1 MQTSFLFTLCK
12 VALVLLFVDMFWLLT
27 GGIFGRAMIERI
39 QGHPISVR
47 FVSAGLLYIFLAY
60 MLLETRSYQQAFM
73 YGLCIY
79 AVYELTNYAVFTQ
92 YDWKFAIADS
102 LWGGVLFMG
111 ARYMLKNV
119 VGTLR
124 FPTPLA

>member
-1 MQTSFLFTLCK
+1 MNSSFLFTLFK
-12 VALVLLFVDMFWLLT
+12 VALVLLFIDMFWLLT
-27 GGIFGRAMIERI
+27 GGIFGRAMVERI
-39 QGHPISVR
+39 QGQPMSVR
-47 FVSAGLLYIFLAY
+47 FVSSGLVYIFLAY

-73 YGLCIY
+73 YGLSIY

-102 LWGGVLFMG
+102 LWGGCLFMA

-119 VGTLR
+119 IQWGR
-124 FPTPLA
+124 

>member
-1 MQTSFLFTLCK
+1 MMNSSFLFTLFK
-12 VALVLLFVDMFWLLT
+12 TALVLLFVDVFWLLT
-27 GGIFGRAMIERI
+27 GGIFARSMTERI
-39 QGHPISVR
+39 QGQPISLR
-47 FVSAGLLYIFLAY
+47 FVGAGLVYFFLAY

-79 AVYELTNYAVFTQ
+79 AVYDLTNYAVFAQ

-111 ARYMLKNV
+111 ARYMLKNIIH
-119 VGTLR
+119 
-124 FPTPLA
+124 